1 MVYNSEGPLN
11 ITRDQKFSGL
21 KNIESKKKSY
31 VNYAPINN
39 VILYKCIVKH
49 SRTK

>member
-21 KNIESKKKSY
+21 KNIESKKKK
-31 VNYAPINN
+31 AMLTMP
-39 VILYKCIVKH
+39 L
-49 SRTK
+49 